1 MLVVDRA
8 VVGAVAFAR
17 MRRDG
22 LIYEAIGPRGLPL
35 DIPSTRG
42 TRWALVESFVPRDAW
57 LTGLAALW
65 LEGLCS
71 PPRWLDLAGPRGRHT
86 TVGTKTSPR
95 RVMHSGAAA
104 PDPALSVGPRATAVP
119 HACLDALT
127 HSPAVE
133 ALPAVASALRTG
145 ATTRAHLEDALSQ
158 VDPHTHGRARVA
170 SLLGALA
177 WI

>member
-8 VVGAVAFAR
+8 VVGVVAFAR
-17 MRRDG
+17 MRREG

-86 TVGTKTSPR
+86 TMGTDVSPR
-95 RVMHSGAAA
+95 RVMHSGAGA
-104 PDPALSVGPRATAVP
+104 PKPERSVGPRATAVP
-119 HACLDALT
+119 RACLDALT
-127 HSPAVE
+127 HSPAVD
-133 ALPAVASALRTG
+133 ALPAVALALRTG
-145 ATTRAHLEDALSQ
+145 ATSNAHLAEALSQ
-158 VDPHTHGRARVA
+158 VDPHTHGHARIA
-170 SLLGALA
+170 SMLGALA
-177 WI
+177 EI